1 MKIESVPAVS
11 GQQTYDVTVD
21 RGSLAQVEILGSGS
35 GYEVALRGHRD
46 VNWLACYK
54 QLRSDSP
61 SFFRFCMEGERV
73 LFACRAGDALTDVE
87 SILRVLDT
95 LVQRVNELATAS
107 APRDE

>member
-1 MKIESVPAVS
+1 MKIESAPAVP
-11 GQQTYDVTVD
+11 GQLTYDVAVD
-21 RGSLAQVEILGSGS
+21 RGSLAQVELLGSGS

-46 VNWLACYK
+46 ANWLACYK